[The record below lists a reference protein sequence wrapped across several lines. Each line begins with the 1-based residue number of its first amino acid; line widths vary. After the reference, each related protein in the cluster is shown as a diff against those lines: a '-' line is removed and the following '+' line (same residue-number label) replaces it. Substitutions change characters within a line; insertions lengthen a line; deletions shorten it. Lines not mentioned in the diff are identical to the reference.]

1 VEEHHMSKLSK
12 VLVGAAVVWI
22 ALTVLHLYLN
32 LGVGLSTLM
41 GQKAGKESTEERF
54 RVGFLPVT

>member
-1 VEEHHMSKLSK
+1 MSKLSK
-12 VLVGAAVVWI
+12 VVLGAIGVWA
-22 ALTVLHLYLN
+22 ALTVLHLHLN

-41 GQKAGKESTEERF
+41 GQKSGKEVEGERF

>member
-1 VEEHHMSKLSK
+1 MSKLNK
-12 VLVGAAVVWI
+12 VILGAVAVW
-22 ALTVLHLYLN
+22 AGLTVLHLNLN

-41 GQKAGKESTEERF
+41 GKKSGKEVAGDRF

>member
-1 VEEHHMSKLSK
+1 MSKLSK
-12 VLVGAAVVWI
+12 VVLGAIGVW
-22 ALTVLHLYLN
+22 AGLTLLHLHLN

-41 GQKAGKESTEERF
+41 GQKSGKEVEGERF

>member
-1 VEEHHMSKLSK
+1 MSKLSK